1 MNFQPAHALSPQAPQ
16 GAEGTAMFKSM
27 IAKSVAIVAAAV
39 LVAAFAVFSTSA
51 MPEANAKSLVV
62 LPHAKGDRL
71 PARVRGP
78 ACSLRSWPYYDRD
91 CQFDLRR
98 PANEARAAR
107 LIALR

>member
-1 MNFQPAHALSPQAPQ
+1 
-16 GAEGTAMFKSM
+16 MFNSI
-27 IAKSVAIVAAAV
+27 IAKSITLVAAAV
-39 LVAAFAVFSTSA
+39 LVAGAAAFLTSPVA
-51 MPEANAKSLVV
+51 EANAKSLIV

-98 PANEARAAR
+98 PANEAGAVR

>member
-1 MNFQPAHALSPQAPQ
+1 
-16 GAEGTAMFKSM
+16 MFKP
-27 IAKSVAIVAAAV
+27 IVAKSITLVAAAV
-39 LVAAFAVFSTSA
+39 LVAGVATFLTSA
-51 MPEANAKSLVV
+51 VPEANAKTLVV

-98 PANEARAAR
+98 PANEAAAVR

>member
-1 MNFQPAHALSPQAPQ
+1 
-16 GAEGTAMFKSM
+16 MFKSM
-27 IAKSVAIVAAAV
+27 IAKSITLVAAAV
-39 LVAAFAVFSTSA
+39 LVAGFAALSPPAV
-51 MPEANAKSLVV
+51 PEANAKSLVV

-71 PARVRGP
+71 PVRVRGP

-98 PANEARAAR
+98 PANEAGAVR

>member
-1 MNFQPAHALSPQAPQ
+1 
-16 GAEGTAMFKSM
+16 MFKS
-27 IAKSVAIVAAAV
+27 IFAKSTTVAAAAV
-39 LVAAFAVFSTSA
+39 LTAGLAAFPTSA
-51 MPEANAKSLVV
+51 VPEANAKSSVV

-71 PARVRGP
+71 PVRVRGP

-98 PANEARAAR
+98 PANEAGAVR